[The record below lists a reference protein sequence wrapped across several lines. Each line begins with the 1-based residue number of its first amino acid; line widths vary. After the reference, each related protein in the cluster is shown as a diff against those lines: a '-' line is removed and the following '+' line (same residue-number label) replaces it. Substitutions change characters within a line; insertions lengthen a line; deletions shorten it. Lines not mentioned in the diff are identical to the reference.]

1 MKEGT
6 QDAVYKRE
14 AVHNHELTEH
24 RLKRSV
30 PVKAFKTTA
39 KKDSRNKTSSDQ
51 IMELLG
57 MNYARGV
64 TTVHKDVFASQLK
77 IVPKTVANILTKLKN
92 ANKIGMSRGNISLTE
107 EGVQGLGELA
117 KQPGTDEEIHKRLKA
132 DLKKRQVE
140 LFDLIADGRE
150 YSKEDI
156 ARKLGYDQG
165 AKTKAFMNLIG
176 DMKNAR
182 KILIYPTKDTIQL
195 KADVCFLPPKKD

>member
-1 MKEGT
+1 
-6 QDAVYKRE
+6 
-14 AVHNHELTEH
+14 
-24 RLKRSV
+24 
-30 PVKAFKTTA
+30 
-39 KKDSRNKTSSDQ
+39 
-51 IMELLG
+51 MELLG

-92 ANKIGMSRGNISLTE
+92 ANKIVMSRGNISLTE